1 MEVRTLRT
9 LKKLKTTVF
18 RFREGKYF
26 REEKYFRE
34 GKFSLLKHTSLTS
47 LPSHIL
53 KIAFVVLFTSL
64 ILLTSCSTDGN
75 RYSTAYPCN
84 FTFYASYHQTSILA
98 RVLDNPGLF
107 VWIEVKKKAGVN
119 HLYVHPNNGD
129 IQEDIALTT
138 EIENN
143 RLNYDNMGANGQLIV
158 GCTPFGEWRA
168 YDRQCPFCLD
178 NTSTTSH
185 PRLDRQRTVCVMQ
198 PLPTHLQPHLGHLQ
212 RRRTPQRIPHTDQ
225 RDDDTNPQ
233 LTP

>member
-26 REEKYFRE
+26 LEKKYFRE

-185 PRLDRQRTVCVMQ
+185 PLAWTANGQSVSCSRCQRTFN
-198 PLPTHLQPHLGHLQ
+198 LTSGISNDGERLKEY
-212 RRRTPQRIPHTDQ
+212 RIQ
-225 RDDDTNPQ
+225 TNGTMIQ
-233 LTP
+233 IHN